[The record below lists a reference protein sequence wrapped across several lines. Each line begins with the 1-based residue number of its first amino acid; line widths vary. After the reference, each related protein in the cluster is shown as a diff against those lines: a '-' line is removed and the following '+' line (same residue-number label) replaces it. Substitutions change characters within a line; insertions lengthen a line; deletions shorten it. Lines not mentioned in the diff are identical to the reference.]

1 MPHAS
6 GTFEVKMTP
15 ESPDDDGSGNPL
27 GRFSFDKLFSGD
39 LAGSSRGLMLGAGSP
54 TKGSAGYVAMERVNG
69 TLGGRR
75 GTFVL
80 QHTGTM
86 QGGVNSLSIHV
97 VPETGTGELTGL
109 TGRFAIIIE
118 GKKHSYE
125 FDYDLSSR

>member
-1 MPHAS
+1 
-6 GTFEVKMTP
+6 
-15 ESPDDDGSGNPL
+15 
-27 GRFSFDKLFSGD
+27 
-39 LAGSSRGLMLGAGSP
+39 MLGAGSP